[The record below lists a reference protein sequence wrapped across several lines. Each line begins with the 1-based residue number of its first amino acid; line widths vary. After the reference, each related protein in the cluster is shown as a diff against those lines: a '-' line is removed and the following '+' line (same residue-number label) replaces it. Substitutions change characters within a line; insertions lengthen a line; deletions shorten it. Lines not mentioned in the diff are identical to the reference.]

1 MDAIMPEPVLQSTS
15 LGRKADRSMA
25 MRGYGEGWGIRAVL
39 ALGLMAL
46 ATGAIAAKPGRL
58 SVRTERAQDTAR
70 QVRDGR
76 DAVIEVTSPSGIG
89 RMTLVPATGAAW
101 PSPLRLRLRYA
112 PGRPFRTLEGLDL
125 SVDGA
130 VVATRETM
138 RVEAGRAW
146 LDVVLPADTA
156 TPGKPLHVQWVDA
169 YRR

>member
-1 MDAIMPEPVLQSTS
+1 M
-15 LGRKADRSMA
+15 
-25 MRGYGEGWGIRAVL
+25 

-46 ATGAIAAKPGRL
+46 ALCASAAKPASL
-58 SVRTERAQDTAR
+58 SVRTERTQDIAR

-76 DAVIEVTSPSGIG
+76 GVVIDVTSPSGIG
-89 RMTLVPATGAAW
+89 RMTLASASNAAW

-125 SVDGA
+125 SVDGK
-130 VVATRETM
+130 VVATRDAM

-146 LDVVLPADTA
+146 LEVTLPTEVTA
-156 TPGKPLHVQWVDA
+156 SGKPLHVQWVDA

>member
-1 MDAIMPEPVLQSTS
+1 
-15 LGRKADRSMA
+15 
-25 MRGYGEGWGIRAVL
+25 MRGRAEGWEIRAAL

-46 ATGAIAAKPGRL
+46 ALCANAAKPASL
-58 SVRTERAQDTAR
+58 SVRSERAQDIAR

-76 DAVIEVTSPSGIG
+76 DTVIEVTIPSGIG
-89 RMTLVPATGAAW
+89 RMTLAPATGTAW

-112 PGRPFRTLEGLDL
+112 PGRPFRTLEGLDV
-125 SVDGA
+125 SIDGT
-130 VVATRETM
+130 VVATRDAM

-146 LDVVLPADTA
+146 LEVVLPVDVA

>member
-1 MDAIMPEPVLQSTS
+1 
-15 LGRKADRSMA
+15 
-25 MRGYGEGWGIRAVL
+25 MRGHGERWGIRAAL

-46 ATGAIAAKPGRL
+46 ALCASAAKPVSL
-58 SVRTERAQDTAR
+58 SVRTERAQDIAR

-76 DAVIEVTSPSGIG
+76 DTVIEVTSPSGIG
-89 RMTLVPATGAAW
+89 RMTLAPAAGKAW
-101 PSPLRLRLRYA
+101 PSPLHLRLRYG

-125 SVDGA
+125 SVDGK
-130 VVATRETM
+130 VMATRDAM

-146 LDVVLPADTA
+146 LEVVLPVGVA

>member
-1 MDAIMPEPVLQSTS
+1 MRTR
-15 LGRKADRSMA
+15 GRRE
-25 MRGYGEGWGIRAVL
+25 RWGFRAAL
-39 ALGLMAL
+39 ALGLMVL

-58 SVRTERAQDTAR
+58 SVRTERVQDIAR

-89 RMTLVPATGAAW
+89 RMTLAPATGAAW

-125 SVDGA
+125 SVDGK
-130 VVATRETM
+130 VVATRDAM

-146 LDVVLPADTA
+146 LEVVLPADVMA
-156 TPGKPLHVQWVDA
+156 SGKPLHVQWVDA

>member
-1 MDAIMPEPVLQSTS
+1 MRTR
-15 LGRKADRSMA
+15 GRRE
-25 MRGYGEGWGIRAVL
+25 RWGCRAAL
-39 ALGLMAL
+39 ALALMAL
-46 ATGAIAAKPGRL
+46 AMGATAAKPGRL
-58 SVRTERAQDTAR
+58 SVRTERAQDVVR

-76 DAVIEVTSPSGIG
+76 DTVIEVTSPSGIG
-89 RMTLVPATGAAW
+89 RMTLAPAASKAW

-125 SVDGA
+125 SVDDT
-130 VVATRETM
+130 VVATRDAM

-146 LDVVLPADTA
+146 LEVVLPVGVA

>member
-1 MDAIMPEPVLQSTS
+1 
-15 LGRKADRSMA
+15 
-25 MRGYGEGWGIRAVL
+25 MRRRGKGWTFRAAL

-46 ATGAIAAKPGRL
+46 ATDAIAAKPGRL
-58 SVRTERAQDTAR
+58 SVRTERAQDIAR

-89 RMTLVPATGAAW
+89 RMTLAPASGAAW

-112 PGRPFRTLEGLDL
+112 QGRPFRTLEGLDL
-125 SVDGA
+125 SVDGT
-130 VVATRETM
+130 VLATRDAM

-146 LDVVLPADTA
+146 LEVVLPAKAMTS
-156 TPGKPLHVQWVDA
+156 GKPLQVQWVDA